1 MNSNVSCSYMTM
13 SSLTYILC
21 FSVRFEEYYEI
32 KITSKCVA
40 QKFELKWSSDG
51 PLSKLCVTPPFSINF
66 RCQIENQ
73 VSDYRHLEASSLV
86 GCYVQMKCFYFVLS
100 LCFAFCKFHIVE
112 EFFFFK
118 VFKHIFFTNAYEW
131 DWATGYAYTSS
142 LLFTC
147 TRHTFRKE
155 YVTIISII
163 KDNYVPSIH
172 VIISTIDTSYIYI
185 INLQVK
191 WNL

>member
-118 VFKHIFFTNAYEW
+118 VF
-131 DWATGYAYTSS
+131 
-142 LLFTC
+142 
-147 TRHTFRKE
+147 
-155 YVTIISII
+155 II